1 MKQAVA
7 EGRLEGRLE
16 IARKLKENGFSIADI
31 VRIAG
36 LRQKKLISCNGVY
49 EFLYK
54 AVLIREKDFFQNATA
69 KNDNEW

>member
-1 MKQAVA
+1 M
-7 EGRLEGRLE
+7 
-16 IARKLKENGFSIADI
+16 S
-31 VRIAG
+31 G
-36 LRQKKLISCNGVY
+36 LPDFRQKKLISCNGVY

>member
-1 MKQAVA
+1 MEKIREQY
-7 EGRLEGRLE
+7 
-16 IARKLKENGFSIADI
+16 F
-31 VRIAG
+31 
-36 LRQKKLISCNGVY
+36 RQKKLISCNGVY